1 MAEFPVLYLMKTLLA
16 LLAASAVAVPAHAQD
31 ARVDAPPG
39 ATSSIGYRTV
49 AEALAAVPGKPGAQ
63 VTVTPNGWTVVSFD
77 APEYA
82 IWSFTPAGHYA
93 HPAAVRRAVVVEN
106 GMVRVSTAA
115 LCQAA
120 KEPCDRL
127 MAEFAKLNEGMRQD
141 MRNPANR

>member
-1 MAEFPVLYLMKTLLA
+1 MKTSMA
-16 LLAASAVAVPAHAQD
+16 LLAAIAVAVPVHAQD
-31 ARVDAPPG
+31 APAG
-39 ATSSIGYRTV
+39 AASSIGYKTV

-63 VTVTPNGWTVVSFD
+63 VTVMPNGWTVVSFD
-77 APEYA
+77 SPEYA

-106 GMVRVSTAA
+106 GMVRVRTAA

-120 KEPCDRL
+120 KDPCDRL